1 MGFKLRN
8 TFFNFKDSLIVE
20 LFKKLI
26 WKLSKMTKKR
36 QKTKMSFKKMKNKFK
51 LMIISNQTMNLMTIF
66 NNNIEKI

>member
-51 LMIISNQTMNLMTIF
+51 LMIISNQTMNLMIIF
-66 NNNIEKI
+66 NNNIERI